1 MADTLDV
8 LTLSEA
14 RNMLSFDSTDTSL
27 DTQLVRVITSVS
39 RRLDTY
45 VGPIVQRSVTSEV
58 HSGGSTAIELGYGPI
73 SAVGTVT
80 EYRGTT
86 ATVVTAES
94 AGTQPTEGF
103 YAERYKPNPALL
115 SGVLVRRISGSPCHW
130 YWGSGNILVTYT
142 AGRSVST
149 GTVDAIYKEAAGLM
163 VRNLWRSYQ
172 QSTGGFNE
180 YDVPTQNFPTFT
192 IPRAVVELLA
202 DEVQPMVGFG

>member
-1 MADTLDV
+1 MADTYDV

-14 RNMLSFDSTDTSL
+14 RSILSIGASDTTL
-27 DTQLVRVITSVS
+27 DTELARVITSVS

-45 VGPIVQRSVTSEV
+45 IGPVVQRSITSEV

-73 SAVGTVT
+73 SAVGAVT
-80 EYRGTT
+80 EYQGTT
-86 ATVVTAES
+86 ATAVTAES

-115 SGVLVRRISGSPCHW
+115 SGVLVRRLSGSPAQW

-149 GTVDAIYKEAAGLM
+149 GTVDPIYKEAAGLM

-172 QSTGGFNE
+172 QSAGGFNE
-180 YDVPTQNFPTFT
+180 YDVPAQNFPTFT

-202 DEVQPMVGFG
+202 DEVQPTVGFG